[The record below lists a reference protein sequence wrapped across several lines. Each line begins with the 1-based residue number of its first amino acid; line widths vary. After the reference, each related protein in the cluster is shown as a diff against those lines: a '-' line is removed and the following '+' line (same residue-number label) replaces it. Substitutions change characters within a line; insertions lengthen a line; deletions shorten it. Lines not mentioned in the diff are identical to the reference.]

1 MNRHSKRRRR
11 PLAAYKRLLVGGWF
25 LFGFLAFLLAVTLYI
40 RLWWG
45 NQWSALLVTLIFFT
59 VATSLWFAMA
69 VILGVERQAVKP
81 ADVIVVL
88 GYPTREDGQPSHN
101 MRYRVKEGV
110 FLYREGYAPRLLF
123 SGGAAYNQFVEA
135 EVMAELAVEMG
146 VDRSD
151 ILLEPYS
158 LSTKEN
164 VYLVAEMMRERGWQ
178 SAIVVTNYYN
188 TRRVRFFMNDE
199 GLDVVAVPAPRS
211 PSLAAWVVGS
221 VGLTL
226 WLFYRLTAGSSI
238 V

>member
-1 MNRHSKRRRR
+1 
-11 PLAAYKRLLVGGWF
+11 
-25 LFGFLAFLLAVTLYI
+25 
-40 RLWWG
+40 
-45 NQWSALLVTLIFFT
+45 
-59 VATSLWFAMA
+59 
-69 VILGVERQAVKP
+69 
-81 ADVIVVL
+81 
-88 GYPTREDGQPSHN
+88 
-101 MRYRVKEGV
+101 
-110 FLYREGYAPRLLF
+110 
-123 SGGAAYNQFVEA
+123 
-135 EVMAELAVEMG
+135 MAELAVEMG